1 MAGTLKRQRCK
12 AGFQGA
18 DCYAYQVQH
27 ARPAKI
33 FRRSS
38 CVSVNYAAFVF
49 LFSLIFS
56 VLFLSGCRQ
65 HAKPEGIQ
73 QPTPR
78 QLQQQQARALAKNE
92 ATARA
97 SLEEIPPPLKHR
109 YIDVHSTDAWQN
121 PFLTVHRDT
130 LTLRVIFPQQ
140 TTSAL
145 DAGTLLHPA
154 GARRQELEIR
164 MSDLPEA
171 LSAVPDF
178 SWPYGRVVAIEESP
192 TASRQDRAQIRRNVE
207 QAIRIV
213 NDLDVVVD
221 EWTPGGNGLL
231 H

>member
-1 MAGTLKRQRCK
+1 M
-12 AGFQGA
+12 
-18 DCYAYQVQH
+18 
-27 ARPAKI
+27 
-33 FRRSS
+33 
-38 CVSVNYAAFVF
+38 SVRYAALAF
-49 LFSLIFS
+49 LLPLFFLVIFS
-56 VLFLSGCRQ
+56 SGCRQ
-65 HAKPEGIQ
+65 GAKSGGTQ

-78 QLQQQQARALAKNE
+78 QLQQQQARALAKKE
-92 ATARA
+92 AAARV
-97 SLEEIPPPLKHR
+97 SLEEIPPPSKHL
-109 YIDVHSTDAWQN
+109 YVNVHSTDAWQN

-140 TTSAL
+140 TSSAL

-154 GARRQELEIR
+154 AARRQELEVR

-192 TASRQDRAQIRRNVE
+192 TASRQDRAQVRRNVE
-207 QAIRIV
+207 QAIRMV

-221 EWTPGGNGLL
+221 EWTPGGTGLL

>member
-1 MAGTLKRQRCK
+1 MLCAAGC
-12 AGFQGA
+12 
-18 DCYAYQVQH
+18 
-27 ARPAKI
+27 
-33 FRRSS
+33 RRSAQS
-38 CVSVNYAAFVF
+38 
-49 LFSLIFS
+49 
-56 VLFLSGCRQ
+56 SG
-65 HAKPEGIQ
+65 PQ

-78 QLQQQQARALAKNE
+78 QLQQQQARALAKSE
-92 ATARA
+92 ATARV
-97 SLEEIPPPLKHR
+97 SLEGIPPPSKHL
-109 YIDVHSTDAWQN
+109 YVNVHSTAAWQN

-140 TTSAL
+140 TSNAL

-154 GARRQELEIR
+154 AARRQELEIR

-171 LSAVPDF
+171 LAAVPDF

-192 TASRQDRAQIRRNVE
+192 TASRQDRVQVRRNVE

-221 EWTPGGNGLL
+221 EWTAPNGNGLL

>member
-1 MAGTLKRQRCK
+1 MWFHIRRAAVALILPLLLFAGC
-12 AGFQGA
+12 
-18 DCYAYQVQH
+18 
-27 ARPAKI
+27 
-33 FRRSS
+33 RRS
-38 CVSVNYAAFVF
+38 AQ
-49 LFSLIFS
+49 
-56 VLFLSGCRQ
+56 SGT
-65 HAKPEGIQ
+65 Q

-78 QLQQQQARALAKNE
+78 QLQEQQARALAKSE
-92 ATARA
+92 ATARGQ
-97 SLEEIPPPLKHR
+97 LENIPPPSKHL
-109 YIDVHSTDAWQN
+109 YINVRSTDAWQN
-121 PFLTVHRDT
+121 PFLTVRRDT
-130 LTLRVIFPQQ
+130 LTLRIIYPQQ

-154 GARRQELEIR
+154 AARRQTLELR

-207 QAIRIV
+207 KAIRIV

-221 EWTPGGNGLL
+221 EWSGSGGNGLL

>member
-1 MAGTLKRQRCK
+1 MKC
-12 AGFQGA
+12 
-18 DCYAYQVQH
+18 
-27 ARPAKI
+27 
-33 FRRSS
+33 
-38 CVSVNYAAFVF
+38 AAFLLPLLVF
-49 LFSLIFS
+49 A
-56 VLFLSGCRQ
+56 GCRQ
-65 HAKPEGIQ
+65 NAPSDATK

-78 QLQQQQARALAKNE
+78 QLQQQQAHELAKKE
-92 ATARA
+92 ATARVA
-97 SLEEIPPPLKHR
+97 LEEIPPPSKHLYVNVR
-109 YIDVHSTDAWQN
+109 STDAWQN

-154 GARRQELEIR
+154 AARRQELEIR

-171 LSAVPDF
+171 LAAVPDF

-192 TASRQDRAQIRRNVE
+192 NASRQDRPQVRRNVE

-221 EWTPGGNGLL
+221 EWTPGGGSGLL